1 MSNFDDLLQGQEQE
15 KKSKEKSAEQ
25 ARKSYFI
32 GLYVERRNSCYG
44 MIDRASKEVVGTAE
58 NMRKFLSVMSRFE
71 AYSLNNNFLIYMQ
84 KPDATKLKERKA
96 WEKDFP
102 NKKRFIRKGGKSLMI
117 LEPQKYKGGDDKELV
132 GYNPKLMFDVSDI
145 VNAVPEPKI
154 SHDKVQLIRALV
166 DHCSVPIV
174 TLKEGYPP
182 DAPLGAYYDAGSKRI
197 IAKGGMVPE
206 EIFQSVA
213 TAIAHAEMDSAE
225 RKTAERN
232 QTTQAPYRTV
242 DHEFQARC
250 VAEALCMKYGVST
263 DRVEINSVPP
273 KYAGMEADD
282 IRHDLG
288 AIHASVKAIKQRM
301 EMILNPPSKEQT
313 RKEQNQEAR

>member
-1 MSNFDDLLQGQEQE
+1 MSNFDDLMQGQKQL
-15 KKSKEKSAEQ
+15 SAEEKRKADYARQQ
-25 ARKSYFI
+25 AERRKS
-32 GLYVERRNSCYG
+32 CYD
-44 MIDRASKEVVGTAE
+44 MADRASKEVIGTAD

-102 NKKRFIRKGGKSLMI
+102 NTERFIRKGGKSLMI
-117 LEPQKYKGGDDKELV
+117 LEPQKYKGEDDEEHV

-145 VNAVPEPKI
+145 VSVVLEPKV
-154 SHDKVQLIRALV
+154 SHDLPQLIRALV
-166 DHCSVPIV
+166 NECPVKIV
-174 TLKEGYPP
+174 TLQSGYPS
-182 DAPLGAYYDAGSKRI
+182 DAPLGAYYDAGEKRI

-225 RKTAERN
+225 RRTAERN
-232 QTTQAPYRTV
+232 KTAPVPYRTG

-250 VAEALCMKYGVST
+250 VAEVLCMKYGVPG

-273 KYAGMEADD
+273 KYAGMEADAV
-282 IRHDLG
+282 RQDLG

-301 EMILNPPSKEQT
+301 EMILNPAPKEQN
-313 RKEQNQEAR
+313 RKEQNREER